1 MKILIIEDD
10 AGIAELIRES
20 LEDIGYDTHC
30 VESFDEADSFL
41 ENEQPF
47 LMIVDYWVSAH
58 DNAQDWIAR
67 SKERGRDLP
76 AFVVSTG
83 QGDERIAVEMMK
95 LGARDY
101 LIKDSMLMERLP
113 EIIRRV
119 RQEIE
124 SDYKLQQAKLLI
136 DKQQRLRELLMEIS
150 TSFINLPLNEVDT
163 AIRQS
168 LNDLSSFVQ
177 AERSHVFFY
186 NFPEETANCIYEWS
200 LDGRFALGSEL
211 KNISIS
217 RFTKSLKAQANFVSI
232 ESATTIN
239 DYIIRKIP
247 DMKSLKS
254 VFSLPLMDD
263 TNCIG
268 FINFASSQK
277 GHSYSVSEQNLL
289 KVFSQLLVNI
299 HKRQLSDQS
308 LRQSEEKYRLL
319 FANNPQ
325 PIWIVDSV
333 SLAFLEVNSA
343 AIQHYGYS
351 KEEFLSMDL
360 TQIRPVKDIPLLKS
374 NIETMLN
381 SNRVDVSARHTLK
394 SGKLIDVE
402 LTSVSTN
409 WNGRPA
415 LHILVNDVTDKRL
428 AQEMLIESSK
438 VLRKVLQE
446 SIVFIDRYAP
456 IDFEKLTDTMKEIS
470 GARYVSFNLHEDDG
484 KHYKTKSLSG
494 LNDVIN
500 MSKKLLGFN
509 IFDKDWRVDPF
520 SRHFSMKS
528 VRVFN
533 SLTEI
538 ASSEI
543 SPTVLGLLE
552 KSFQLGPVAV
562 VAIRRGEDTLGDFIL
577 FFRKGE
583 QVKHHEILELY
594 ANQVGQY
601 LVRKQIEDQ
610 ILESERKYR
619 FLFANNPQPMWIFD
633 TETLQILE
641 VNDMAVQHYGYSR
654 EEFLSMTIKDIRP
667 PEDVELMKDLLV
679 NKQAGPESYEEWRHV
694 KKNGEVIY
702 VDIRFKTVDFQGR
715 KARHVL
721 VNDITKRRIAEE
733 ALRQKMDELIR
744 FQNVSVDRE
753 LTMIELKKEINE
765 LLRKAGL
772 PAKYKIVG

>member
-20 LEDIGYDTHC
+20 LEDIGYDTLC

-41 ENEQPF
+41 RVEQPF

-58 DNAQDWIAR
+58 SNAQEWI
-67 SKERGRDLP
+67 ERRKDKGLEMP

-186 NFPEETANCIYEWS
+186 NFPEETANCIFEWS
-200 LDGRFALGSEL
+200 IDGQSDVCEKF

-217 RFTKSLKAQANFVSI
+217 KFSKSLKAQANVVSI
-232 ESATTIN
+232 ESATAIN

-247 DMKSLKS
+247 DMKSFKS

-263 TNCIG
+263 LNCIG

-325 PIWIVDSV
+325 PMWIIDSTNLV
-333 SLAFLEVNSA
+333 FLEVNSA

-351 KEEFLSMDL
+351 RDEFLAMDL
-360 TQIRPVKDIPLLKS
+360 TQIRPVEDIPLLKE
-374 NIETMLN
+374 NIEAMLK
-381 SNRVDVSARHTLK
+381 SNRVDVSSRHTLK
-394 SGKLIDVE
+394 NGKIIDVE
-402 LTSVSTN
+402 LTSVSTS

-415 LHILVNDVTDKRL
+415 LHILVNDVSGKKQ
-428 AQEMLIESSK
+428 AQNMLIESSS

-446 SIVFIDRYAP
+446 SLLFIDRYAP
-456 IDFEKLTDTMKEIS
+456 IDYEKLTNTMQQIS
-470 GARYVSFNLHEDDG
+470 GARYVSFNLHEDG
-484 KHYKTKSLSG
+484 GERYKTKSISG
-494 LNDVIN
+494 INDVIKL
-500 MSKKLLGFN
+500 SKRFLGFD
-509 IFDKDWRVDPF
+509 ILEKEWRVDPF
-520 SRHFSMKS
+520 SRYNVDES
-528 VRVFN
+528 VRTYK
-533 SLTEI
+533 SLTDI
-538 ASSEI
+538 AHIEV
-543 SPTVLGLLE
+543 SPKILAIVE
-552 KSFQLGPVAV
+552 KTFQIGPVAV
-562 VAIRRGEDTLGDFIL
+562 VAIRRGEEVLGDFIL
-577 FFRKGE
+577 LYQKE
-583 QVKHHEILELY
+583 QTIKHQEILELY

-633 TETLQILE
+633 VDTLQFLE
-641 VNDMAVQHYGYSR
+641 VNDKAIQHYGYSR

-667 PEDVELMKDLLV
+667 PEEVALMKELLV
-679 NKQAGPESYEEWRHV
+679 DKNGGDQSYESWRHI
-694 KKNGEVIY
+694 KKNGEIIY
-702 VDIRFKTVDFQGR
+702 VEINFKEVEFQGK

-721 VNDITKRRIAEE
+721 VNDITKRRMAEN

-753 LTMIELKKEINE
+753 LTMIALKKEINE
-765 LLRKAGL
+765 LMQKAGL